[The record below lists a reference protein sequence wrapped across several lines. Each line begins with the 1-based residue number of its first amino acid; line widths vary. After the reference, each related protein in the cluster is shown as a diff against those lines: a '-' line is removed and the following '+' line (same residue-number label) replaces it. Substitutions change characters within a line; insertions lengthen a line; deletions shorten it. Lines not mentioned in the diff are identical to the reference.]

1 LWVATDLMQSKN
13 TRPVILILVGLVV
26 PILTIIG
33 SFMLI
38 DAISYEITL
47 RRKIQQEA
55 ANNTD

>member
-1 LWVATDLMQSKN
+1 MQSKN